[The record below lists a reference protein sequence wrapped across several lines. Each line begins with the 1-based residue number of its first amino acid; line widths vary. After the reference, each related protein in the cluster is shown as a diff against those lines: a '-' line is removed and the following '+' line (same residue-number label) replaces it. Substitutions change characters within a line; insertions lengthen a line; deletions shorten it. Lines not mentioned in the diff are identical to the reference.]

1 MNYLLHN
8 TVRARWA
15 YLSHARYGDFA
26 DAFLFVNTEMLPQ
39 LFLCGSF
46 HTELGMRRGFQ
57 AV

>member
-1 MNYLLHN
+1 MHN
-8 TVRARWA
+8 TVRARAA
-15 YLSHARYGDFA
+15 YLSYARYCDFA